1 MSKKLGSLNDDTL
14 KTMVVLVVLTAW
26 LIAVV
31 VGLIYPERKIDGNIT
46 TMMGAVVGY
55 FLVDKVVNG
64 KNGKDDKK

>member
-14 KTMVVLVVLTAW
+14 KTLVVLVVMTAW
-26 LIAVV
+26 LIAVI
-31 VGLIYPERKIDGNIT
+31 VGLVFPERKIDNNIT

-64 KNGKDDKK
+64 KDDKK